1 MTTTKS
7 QATET
12 VADIAEDIIE
22 QRGDM
27 ADEQVSR
34 WAAAY
39 THWRSA
45 VALLTTAEL
54 SDAIH
59 LGRLRVIDRGE

>member
-27 ADEQVSR
+27 ADEQLIR

-39 THWRSA
+39 THWRRA
-45 VALLTTAEL
+45 AALLTAEAL

-59 LGRLRVIDRGE
+59 VGRLRVIDRD

>member
-7 QATET
+7 QAAET
-12 VADIAEDIIE
+12 VADIAEDIIAH
-22 QRGDM
+22 RGDM

-59 LGRLRVIDRGE
+59 VGRLRVIERDE